1 MKIKSVVMLS
11 LVAVATSLTAM
22 PTKQELKQVEGLVQ
36 ELMRPELDAFK
47 TGKKTRADVAKS
59 AISLAEKAES
69 DAAKMLLLKGSFTLY
84 VGHGA
89 FDEAIGVL
97 KTLKTTIP
105 DIPPEN
111 MANMIESALRNV
123 PKSKGGL
130 IYRLLDDTKS
140 YVRHQDELKNA
151 LAKSKKRPS
160 DKTLHLK
167 IAELYVSLG
176 DWDKALDEFAK
187 GDNPK
192 AAEAAKAE
200 KGEGKMPK
208 SAIADFWWSYPANG
222 EEEQQKKF
230 KRHAAAIY
238 AEAINSGDASGLVKV
253 KAQRHIDEVKGYG
266 DDMLAG
272 VITRP
277 ASEVAG
283 YSHPSTGNLYCV
295 VDLSAGPN
303 AAKYPVSYLAAEP
316 KGGWTD
322 EYKTTKL
329 VLRRIEPGTFIMGE
343 DQKDESHR
351 VTLTKPFYIGV
362 FEVTQKQYE
371 LVMGKDLSTESKNNA
386 SACPV
391 GAPWGDIRGDHQK
404 YNWPEVKN
412 VDAQSFMGRL
422 RMRTRLDGFDLPTVA
437 QWEYA
442 CRAGTTSR
450 FNNGSDSDEVM
461 FELGRF
467 KFNQASREKNEP
479 DEVIAKYR
487 PDGKGGNKDTFTVVG
502 LYKPNAWGLYD
513 MHGNMVEWTLNW
525 HGAGNDYGVD
535 PIGPSKGNHK
545 FLRGGEWR
553 QSAGACTS
561 SSGYLFRPGWWSH
574 VHPKFIGFRLCCS
587 TESDECVVKKGFAK

>member
-1 MKIKSVVMLS
+1 MKVKSIVMLA
-11 LVAVATSLTAM
+11 LAAVATSLTAM

-47 TGKKTRADVAKS
+47 AGKKTRADVAKS

-69 DAAKMLLLKGSFTLY
+69 DAAKMLLLKGSFTFY

-97 KTLKTTIP
+97 KTLKATIP

-111 MANMIESALRNV
+111 MANMIESALRNM

-160 DKTLHLK
+160 DKTLHLR
-167 IAELYVSLG
+167 IAELYASLG

-272 VITRP
+272 VITSP

-283 YSHPSTGNLYCV
+283 NSHPSTGNLYCV

-303 AAKYPVSYLAAEP
+303 ATNYPISYLSAEP

-329 VLRRIEPGTFIMGE
+329 VLRRIEPGTFIMGV
-343 DQKDESHR
+343 DQKDEFHR
-351 VTLTKPFYIGV
+351 VTLTKPYYIGV
-362 FEVTQKQYE
+362 FEVTQCQYK
-371 LVMGKDLSTESKNNA
+371 LVTGTNPTPRDWAGGTNA
-386 SACPV
+386 SMCPV
-391 GAPWGDIRGDHQK
+391 TGVIYSNVRGDPYKK
-404 YNWPEVKN
+404 YNWPEVKT
-412 VDAQSFMGRL
+412 VAPETFIG
-422 RMRTRLDGFDLPTVA
+422 RMRTRTGNNGFDLPTEA

-442 CRAGTTSR
+442 CRAGTTSK
-450 FNNGSDSDEVM
+450 FNNGSDNDEAM

-467 KFNQASREKNEP
+467 ILNQSMRDRGES
-479 DEVIAKYR
+479 DEDFAKHR
-487 PDGKGGNKDTFTVVG
+487 PDGEDHSAFTIVG
-502 LYKPNAWGLYD
+502 SYKPNAWGLYD
-513 MHGNMVEWTLNW
+513 MHGNVWEWTLNW
-525 HGAGNDYGVD
+525 PGAMRGEN
-535 PIGPSKGNHK
+535 PTGPSKGDRK
-545 FLRGGEWR
+545 VCRGGRWCSR
-553 QSAGACTS
+553 ARNCTS
-561 SSGYLFRPGWWSH
+561 SSRNQIWPDQMNN
-574 VHPKFIGFRLCCS
+574 FIAPRHGGFRLALWL
-587 TESDECVVKKGFAK
+587 D

>member
-1 MKIKSVVMLS
+1 MKIKSIAMLS
-11 LVAVATSLTAM
+11 LAAIATSLAAM

-36 ELMRPELDAFK
+36 ELMRPELDTFK
-47 TGKKTRADVAKS
+47 AGKKTRADVAKS

-105 DIPPEN
+105 DIPPEY

-151 LAKSKKRPS
+151 LAKSKKRPG
-160 DKTLHLK
+160 DKTLHLR
-167 IAELYVSLG
+167 IAELYANLG

-208 SAIADFWWSYPANG
+208 SAIADFWWSYPVNG

-238 AEAINSGDASGLVKV
+238 AEAITSGDANGLVKV
-253 KAQRHIDEVKGYG
+253 KAQRRVDEVKEYG
-266 DDMLAG
+266 EDMLAG
-272 VITRP
+272 VITSP
-277 ASEVAG
+277 DSEVAG
-283 YSHPSTGNLYCV
+283 NSHPSTGNLYCV

-303 AAKYPVSYLAAEP
+303 ATNYPVSYLAAEP

-322 EYKTTKL
+322 EYKATKL
-329 VLRRIEPGTFIMGE
+329 VLRRIEPGKFMMCGKYE
-343 DQKDESHR
+343 
-351 VTLTKPFYIGV
+351 VTLTKPYYIGV

-371 LVMGKDLSTESKNNA
+371 RVTGGRIADDMRSMELSCNQIRGSSKNIKDRA
-386 SACPV
+386 
-391 GAPWGDIRGDHQK
+391 
-404 YNWPEVKN
+404 
-412 VDAQSFMGRL
+412 FMARL
-422 RMRTRLDGFDLPTVA
+422 RLKTKLYFDLPTEA

-442 CRAGTTSR
+442 CRAETTSDYDK
-450 FNNGSDSDEVM
+450 GKKDVKDSDACGIYGME
-461 FELGRF
+461 
-467 KFNQASREKNEP
+467 
-479 DEVIAKYR
+479 D
-487 PDGKGGNKDTFTVVG
+487 
-502 LYKPNAWGLYD
+502 NAW
-513 MHGNMVEWTLNW
+513 EWCLDFW
-525 HGAGNDYGVD
+525 GPIKGGVD
-535 PIGPSKGNHK
+535 PMGPSSGWRRVVRLNRNVRKLHRPDTYEKG
-545 FLRGGEWR
+545 L
-553 QSAGACTS
+553 C
-561 SSGYLFRPGWWSH
+561 FRIALTMDSPNSIVRTQNANAPSQH
-574 VHPKFIGFRLCCS
+574 
-587 TESDECVVKKGFAK
+587 

>member
-1 MKIKSVVMLS
+1 MKIKSIAMLILAAIAMP
-11 LVAVATSLTAM
+11 LVAM

-69 DAAKMLLLKGSFTLY
+69 DAAKILLLKGSFTLY

-97 KTLKTTIP
+97 KTLKATIR
-105 DIPPEN
+105 DIPPEY

-130 IYRLLDDTKS
+130 IYRLLDDTKA

-160 DKTLHLK
+160 DRTLHLR
-167 IAELYVSLG
+167 IAELYASLG
-176 DWDKALDEFAK
+176 DWDKALDEFAN

-222 EEEQQKKF
+222 DEEQQKKF

-253 KAQRHIDEVKGYG
+253 KAQRRIDEVEGYG

-272 VITRP
+272 VITSP

-283 YSHPSTGNLYCV
+283 NSHPSAGKLYCV

-303 AAKYPVSYLAAEP
+303 ATNYPVSYLATEP

-329 VLRRIEPGTFIMGE
+329 VLRRIEPGTFIMGD
-343 DQKDESHR
+343 DQKDEFRR
-351 VTLTKPFYIGV
+351 VTLTKPYYIGV
-362 FEVTQKQYE
+362 FEVTQCQYK
-371 LVMGKDLSTESKNNA
+371 LVTGNNPTPRHWAGRTNA
-386 SACPV
+386 SMCPV
-391 GAPWGDIRGDHQK
+391 TGVIYSNVRGDPYKK
-404 YNWPEVKN
+404 YNWPEVKT
-412 VDAQSFMGRL
+412 VAPETFIGRI
-422 RMRTRLDGFDLPTVA
+422 RTRTGNNGFDLPTEA

-442 CRAGTTSR
+442 CRAGTTSK
-450 FNNGSDSDEVM
+450 FNNGSDDDEAM

-467 KFNQASREKNEP
+467 ILNQSMRDRGES
-479 DEVIAKYR
+479 DEDFAKHR
-487 PDGKGGNKDTFTVVG
+487 PDGEDHSTFTIVG
-502 LYKPNAWGLYD
+502 SYKPNAWGLYD
-513 MHGNMVEWTLNW
+513 MHGNIWEWTLNW
-525 HGAGNDYGVD
+525 PGAMRGEN
-535 PIGPSKGNHK
+535 PTGPSKGGRK
-545 FLRGGEWR
+545 VCRGGRWCYR
-553 QSAGACTS
+553 ARDCTS
-561 SSGYLFRPGWWSH
+561 SSREQIWPDLMN
-574 VHPKFIGFRLCCS
+574 KFVAPRHGGFRLALWL
-587 TESDECVVKKGFAK
+587 D

>member
-1 MKIKSVVMLS
+1 MFS
-11 LVAVATSLTAM
+11 LAAIATSLTAM

-47 TGKKTRADVAKS
+47 AGKKTREGVAKS

-69 DAAKMLLLKGSFTLY
+69 DAAKMLLLKGSFTFY

-105 DIPPEN
+105 DIPPEY
-111 MANMIESALRNV
+111 MANMIESALLNV
-123 PKSKGGL
+123 PKNKGGL

-151 LAKSKKRPS
+151 LAKSRKHPN
-160 DKTLHLK
+160 DKTLHLR

-192 AAEAAKAE
+192 AAEAVKAE

-208 SAIADFWWSYPANG
+208 SAIADFWWSYPGND
-222 EEEQQKKF
+222 EEEQQQKF

-266 DDMLAG
+266 EDMLAG
-272 VITRP
+272 VITSP
-277 ASEVAG
+277 ASGVAG
-283 YSHPSTGNLYCV
+283 NSHPSAGNLYCV

-303 AAKYPVSYLAAEP
+303 ATKYPVSYLAAEP

-351 VTLTKPFYIGV
+351 VKITKPFYMGV
-362 FEVTQKQYE
+362 FEITQKQYS
-371 LVMGKDLSTESKNNA
+371 LVTGTNPTPRHWAGGTNA
-386 SACPV
+386 SMCPV
-391 GAPWGDIRGDHQK
+391 TGVIYSSVRGDPYKK
-404 YNWPEVKN
+404 YNWPEVKT
-412 VDAQSFMGRL
+412 VAPETFIGRI
-422 RMRTRLDGFDLPTVA
+422 RTRTGNNGFDLPTEA

-442 CRAGTTSR
+442 CRAGTTSK
-450 FNNGSDSDEVM
+450 FNNGSDNDEAM

-467 KFNQASREKNEP
+467 ILNQSMRDRGES
-479 DEVIAKYR
+479 DEDFAKHR
-487 PDGKGGNKDTFTVVG
+487 PDGKGSTAFTVVG

-513 MHGNMVEWTLNW
+513 MHGNVWEWTLNW
-525 HGAGNDYGVD
+525 PGTMRGED
-535 PIGPSKGNHK
+535 PTGPLKGSKK
-545 FLRGGEWR
+545 VCRGGRWSDFAR
-553 QSAGACTS
+553 NCTS
-561 SSGYLFRPGWWSH
+561 SSRGVIWPDMMN
-574 VHPKFIGFRLCCS
+574 KFIAPRHGGFRLALWL
-587 TESDECVVKKGFAK
+587 D

>member
-1 MKIKSVVMLS
+1 MLS
-11 LVAVATSLTAM
+11 LTAVATSLAAM
-22 PTKQELKQVEGLVQ
+22 PTKQDLKQVEGLVQ

-47 TGKKTRADVAKS
+47 AGKKTRADVAKS
-59 AISLAEKAES
+59 AIALAEKAES

-89 FDEAIGVL
+89 FDEAIDVL
-97 KTLKTTIP
+97 RTLKTTIP
-105 DIPPEN
+105 DIPPEY
-111 MANMIESALRNV
+111 MANMIESALRNM

-167 IAELYVSLG
+167 IAELYVCLG
-176 DWDKALDEFAK
+176 DWDKALGEFAK
-187 GDNPK
+187 GGNHK

-200 KGEGKMPK
+200 KGEGKMLK

-253 KAQRHIDEVKGYG
+253 KAQRRVDEVKGYG

-272 VITRP
+272 VITSP

-283 YSHPSTGNLYCV
+283 NSHPSAGNLYCV

-303 AAKYPVSYLAAEP
+303 ATKYPVSYLAAEP

-362 FEVTQKQYE
+362 FEVTQKQYR
-371 LVMGKDLSTESKNNA
+371 LVTGGTTSKFKGDMR
-386 SACPV
+386 PV
-391 GAPWGDIRGDHQK
+391 ERVSYDMIRGKGDGAK
-404 YNWPEVKN
+404 WPMSN
-412 VDAQSFMGRL
+412 AVDAGSFTGKFRA
-422 RMRTRLDGFDLPTVA
+422 RTGLEFDLPTEA
-437 QWEYA
+437 QWEYS
-442 CRAGTTSR
+442 CRAGTTSEY
-450 FNNGSDSDEVM
+450 NNGGDSEEDLKK
-461 FELGRF
+461 LGRF
-467 KFNQASREKNEP
+467 AINQKSRGWNES
-479 DEVIAKYR
+479 DLDFARHR
-487 PDGKGGNKDTFTVVG
+487 PDGKGGHSANHTVVG
-502 LYKPNAWGLYD
+502 SYMPNRWGLYD
-513 MHGNMVEWTLNW
+513 MHGNVWEWCRDWKGDLTSSLTDPK
-525 HGAGNDYGVD
+525 GVTSGDYRV
-535 PIGPSKGNHK
+535 S
-545 FLRGGEWR
+545 RGGGWHIAAR
-553 QSAGACTS
+553 FCRSAYRGR
-561 SSGYLFRPGWWSH
+561 GNPDYRNDGN
-574 VHPKFIGFRLCCS
+574 GFRLFMS
-587 TESDECVVKKGFAK
+587 APGQSSSLDRR